1 MKNKLNMRKFLLLV
15 AAIGIALASNAQS
28 SIQSN
33 LDKIQEELDKIMMES
48 SSLPAYK
55 RSAISSSVLNIKRL
69 IGSYYSDPYDN
80 NYYPQERILNDR
92 EFDNLILTI
101 KQTNSFDARLMQ
113 INRVSRTTSFY
124 MDQIHDIL
132 KLFPFSSERDRVR
145 DIILPK
151 AIDPENIRLLYDIYV
166 FQSDQKRLEEILDN
180 AAPRRGIPSR
190 QDQPIIPKEKNK
202 R

>member
-1 MKNKLNMRKFLLLV
+1 
-15 AAIGIALASNAQS
+15 
-28 SIQSN
+28 
-33 LDKIQEELDKIMMES
+33 
-48 SSLPAYK
+48 
-55 RSAISSSVLNIKRL
+55 
-69 IGSYYSDPYDN
+69 
-80 NYYPQERILNDR
+80 
-92 EFDNLILTI
+92 
-101 KQTNSFDARLMQ
+101 
-113 INRVSRTTSFY
+113 